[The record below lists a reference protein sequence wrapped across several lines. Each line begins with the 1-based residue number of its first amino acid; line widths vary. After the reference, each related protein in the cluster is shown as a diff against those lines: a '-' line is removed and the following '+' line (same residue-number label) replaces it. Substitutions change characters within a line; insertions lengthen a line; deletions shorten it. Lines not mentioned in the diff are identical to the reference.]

1 MRYLKPLNVITA
13 MIILTKSFSK
23 GEEEKKGRAGKIAA
37 GVAAGTAATGA
48 LGYAGL
54 RVGKKKLEEKAA
66 KQLGEYNKAHEAF
79 NAFERENVEGFKNR
93 VKTVFSPKYKEKVAA
108 AEEKLNDKVSQ
119 AFNALD
125 KTESKIKKI
134 DRVLDAPKQ
143 VVDKIKAA
151 AKSPK
156 AQAMGRKAKG
166 TAVVLERK
174 TRQILRGA
182 AKDVRGLIKK

>member
-1 MRYLKPLNVITA
+1 
-13 MIILTKSFSK
+13 MIILNKSFSEQ
-23 GEEEKKGRAGKIAA
+23 GEKKEKGKAGKIAA
-37 GVAAGTAATGA
+37 GVTAGTAAVGA
-48 LGYAGL
+48 AGYAGL
-54 RVGKKKLEEKAA
+54 KLGKKKLEEKAA

-79 NAFERENVEGFKNR
+79 NAFERENVKGFKNR
-93 VKTVFSPKYKEKVAA
+93 VKTIFSPKYKEKVAA
-108 AEEKLNDKVSQ
+108 TENELNNKVSQ

-125 KTESKIKKI
+125 KTEGKIKKI
-134 DRVLDAPKQ
+134 NRVLDAPKQ
-143 VVDKIKAA
+143 VVNKIKTA